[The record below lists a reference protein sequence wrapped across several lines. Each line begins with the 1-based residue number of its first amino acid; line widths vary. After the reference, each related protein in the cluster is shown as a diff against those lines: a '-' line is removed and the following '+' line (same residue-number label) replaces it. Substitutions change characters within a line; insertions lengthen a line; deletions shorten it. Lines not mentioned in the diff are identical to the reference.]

1 MSELGRS
8 RVLYGVKRRVWFAG
22 KHLKEPLDRYFDQL
36 LLFISSGTVHPGVM
50 ASVESFTTQTSS
62 SSAMFRVTPL

>member
-22 KHLKEPLDRYFDQL
+22 KHLKEPLDRYFEL

-50 ASVESFTTQTSS
+50 ASVESSTTRLHLALQCST
-62 SSAMFRVTPL
+62 